1 MAFVVRKP
9 GSSITEAQVM
19 EFIAKQACSLFTI
32 YLSKTSLTFLKMSHP
47 SSDRREM
54 CGHYINMGSSQ
65 LYVLKP

>member
-32 YLSKTSLTFLKMSHP
+32 YLSKTSLTFLKIMSHQIGEKRV
-47 SSDRREM
+47 DT
-54 CGHYINMGSSQ
+54 I
-65 LYVLKP
+65 